1 MAARS
6 ARPPAPRFSAPKRK
20 TTAMSESANERIA
33 DLVEITP
40 ISEPR
45 VADRKARARDA
56 ILTGPIVATLMRLAL
71 PTIAV
76 LLAQTAVGVA
86 ETYYVGALGT
96 EALAG
101 VALVFPVYMLMVTMS
116 NGGLGSGVASALARA
131 IGAGRQHDADALV
144 LHTIVLAAIAGTVFT
159 VGLLWGGPAL
169 YGALGGNGL
178 SLRAALSYSNTVFGG
193 AVAIWIVNLLSA
205 ALRGAGNVRV
215 PALVTLV
222 GAAIMI
228 PASPALIFGFGPI
241 PRLGVGGAGLAFVL
255 YYVCA
260 LIVLLRYMASGRS
273 GLKLRIARLEWRLFA
288 DILKVGIPTALNT
301 VQTNLTVIILT
312 GAVGGLG
319 VDAIAGYGIASRLDY
334 VMIPILFGLS
344 SAVLTMVGIAVG
356 AGQAARAHR
365 IALIGASVAGAFAEI
380 VGLAVALTPTHWSGL
395 FTGQA
400 PVTIIAT
407 TYLTMVSPTYGFM
420 AAGFVFAF
428 AVQGAGHA
436 LWPFLAYT
444 TRTLLAAGG
453 GMVAVQVFHAGMAT
467 LSAAVAVSYIVFAPI
482 CGVPMLFRRLW
493 RAPAK
498 QDTA

>member
-1 MAARS
+1 MPDS
-6 ARPPAPRFSAPKRK
+6 GHE
-20 TTAMSESANERIA
+20 TIA

-40 ISEPR
+40 IRERR
-45 VADRKARARDA
+45 VADRKDQTRAA
-56 ILTGPIVATLMRLAL
+56 ILTGPIVGTLMGLAL

-96 EALAG
+96 DALAG

-144 LHTIVLAAIAGTVFT
+144 LHAIVLAAIAGVVFT
-159 VGLLWGGPAL
+159 VGLILGGPAL
-169 YGALGGNGL
+169 YTALGGNGL
-178 SLRAALSYSNTVFGG
+178 SLRAALAYSNTVFGG

-255 YYVCA
+255 YYACA
-260 LIVLLRYMASGRS
+260 LVVLLRYMASGRS
-273 GLKLRIARLEWRLFA
+273 GLKLRMARLEWRLFA

-301 VQTNLTVIILT
+301 VQTNLTVIIMT
-312 GAVGGLG
+312 GAIGGLG
-319 VDAIAGYGIASRLDY
+319 VNAIAGYGIASRLDY

-344 SAVLTMVGIAVG
+344 SAVLTMVGIAAG
-356 AGQAARAHR
+356 AGQPSRARR
-365 IALIGASVAGAFAEI
+365 IALIGASVGSVFAEI
-380 VGLAVALTPTHWSGL
+380 VGLTVALLPALWSGL

-400 PVTIIAT
+400 PVTLFAT
-407 TYLTMVSPTYGFM
+407 IYLTTVAPTYGFM

-444 TRTLLAAGG
+444 IRTLLAAGG
-453 GMVAVQVFHAGMAT
+453 GMIAVHILHAGMAG
-467 LSAAVAVSYIVFAPI
+467 LSAAVAVSYVVFAPI
-482 CGVPMLFRRLW
+482 CGVPMLSKRLW
-493 RAPAK
+493 RVPAK
-498 QDTA
+498 QGSA

>member
-1 MAARS
+1 MLDN
-6 ARPPAPRFSAPKRK
+6 
-20 TTAMSESANERIA
+20 ANERIA
-33 DLVEITP
+33 DLVEITS

-45 VADRKARARDA
+45 VVDRKARARNA
-56 ILTGPIVATLMRLAL
+56 ILTGPIVGTLMRLAL

-144 LHTIVLAAIAGTVFT
+144 LHAIVLAAIAGALFT
-159 VGLLWGGPAL
+159 IGLLWGGPAL
-169 YGALGGNGL
+169 YSALGGTGP
-178 SLRAALSYSNTVFGG
+178 SLRAALAYSNTVFSG

-241 PRLGVGGAGLAFVL
+241 PHLGVGGAGLAFVL
-255 YYVCA
+255 YYACA
-260 LIVLLRYMASGRS
+260 LVVLLRYMASGRS
-273 GLKLRIARLEWRLFA
+273 GLKLRPARLEWRLFA

-301 VQTNLTVIILT
+301 VQTNLTVIIIT

-356 AGQAARAHR
+356 AGQAARARR
-365 IALIGASVAGAFAEI
+365 IALIGAGVGGAFAEMT
-380 VGLAVALTPTHWSGL
+380 GLAVALAPTLWSGL

-400 PVTIIAT
+400 PVMMIAT
-407 TYLTMVSPTYGFM
+407 TYLAMVAPTYGFM
-420 AAGFVFAF
+420 AVGFVFAF
-428 AVQGAGHA
+428 AAQGAGHA

-444 TRTLLAAGG
+444 VRTLLAAGG
-453 GMVAVQVFHAGMAT
+453 GMVAVYVLHAGMGG
-467 LSAAVAVSYIVFAPI
+467 LSVVVAASYIVFAPI
-482 CGVPMLFRRLW
+482 CGAPMLSRQLW
-493 RAPAK
+493 RSPAK
-498 QDTA
+498 QEAA